1 MWIETLSATQFKN
14 PIIMKTK
21 QYNTLWECIFI
32 FDALCKKEDIKSCK
46 REDLEDAVI
55 RVYAKLT
62 DLIHEL

>member
-1 MWIETLSATQFKN
+1 MNKEQI
-14 PIIMKTK
+14 
-21 QYNTLWECIFI
+21 NTLWECIFI

-62 DLIHEL
+62 DLIHEH